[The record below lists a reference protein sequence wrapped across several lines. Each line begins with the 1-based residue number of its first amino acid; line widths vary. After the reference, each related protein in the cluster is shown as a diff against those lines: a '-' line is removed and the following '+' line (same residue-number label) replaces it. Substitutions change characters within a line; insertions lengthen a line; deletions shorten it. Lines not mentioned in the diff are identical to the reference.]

1 MSTEQ
6 IVSSPLSDADSNGE
20 VLDESGLEI
29 DIIDDTPEEDRGRVA
44 PGSKVAKEHEEELSN
59 VSNSVQKRIK
69 KLKYDFH
76 EERRAKEN
84 SSRMRDEA
92 VVYARKIHSEN
103 QKLRELVNRGEQVL
117 VDEVKHRTEKQLES
131 AKFQL
136 KRAHEEGDPDSIVGA
151 QELLTRAAYDSQ
163 KAQEYIPSTGPEKVP
178 EYQPRRQVD
187 PSPDPRAADWAKE
200 NPWFKTDKEMTAVAL
215 AVHEDLV
222 TQGVDTKSDNY
233 YQAID
238 ERVRAR
244 FPEKFG
250 GDDQE
255 EIEVS
260 QDPVLR
266 SDENRRKPST
276 VVAPAR
282 RTTGARSRKV
292 QLTKTQVALASRL
305 GISPEEYA
313 KQLLKLENQTNG

>member
-6 IVSSPLSDADSNGE
+6 IVSSPMSDAPKDDE
-20 VLDESGLEI
+20 VLDEPGLEV
-29 DIIDDTPEEDRGRVA
+29 DIVDDTPEEDRGRIPPEA
-44 PGSKVAKEHEEELSN
+44 RSEEDHEQELTS
-59 VSNSVQKRIK
+59 VSQNVQKRIK

-76 EERRAKEN
+76 EERRSKEA

-92 VVYARKIHSEN
+92 VVYAQKLHKEN
-103 QKLRELVNRGEQVL
+103 EKLRELVNRGEQVL
-117 VDEVKHRTEKQLES
+117 VDEVKSRTEKELE
-131 AKFQL
+131 AARLQL
-136 KRAHEEGDPDSIVGA
+136 KRAHEEGDPDSMVSA
-151 QELLTRAAYDSQ
+151 QELLAKAAYDSQ
-163 KAQEYIPSTGPEKVP
+163 KAQEYIPAPAPEKAP
-178 EYQPRRQVD
+178 EYQPRQAQ
-187 PSPDPRAADWAKE
+187 PDAKAAKWARE
-200 NPWFKTDKEMTAVAL
+200 NPWFRTDKEMTAVAL

-238 ERVRAR
+238 NRVRER

-255 EIEVS
+255 VEIS
-260 QDPVLR
+260 DDPALR

-282 RTTGARSRKV
+282 RTTGAKPRKV
-292 QLTKTQVALASRL
+292 QLTKTQVALAKRL
-305 GISPEEYA
+305 GISPESYA
-313 KQLLKLENQTNG
+313 KQLLKLENQNG

>member
-6 IVSSPLSDADSNGE
+6 IVSSPLSDAEGNDE
-20 VLDESGLEI
+20 VLEESGFEI
-29 DIIDDTPEEDRGRVA
+29 DIVDDTPEEDRGRIPPVDRT
-44 PGSKVAKEHEEELSN
+44 AKEHEEELAG
-59 VSNSVQKRIK
+59 VSTNVQKRIK

-84 SSRMRDEA
+84 SARMRDEA
-92 VVYARKIHSEN
+92 VVYAQKIHKEN
-103 QKLRELVNRGEQVL
+103 QKLRDLVNRGEQVL
-117 VDEVKHRTEKQLES
+117 VDEVKQRTEKELES
-131 AKFQL
+131 ARFQL

-151 QELLTRAAYDSQ
+151 QELLAKAAYDSQ
-163 KAQEYIPSTGPEKVP
+163 KAQEYIPAPEPEKVP
-178 EYQPRRQVD
+178 DYQPRRQAALA
-187 PSPDPRAADWAKE
+187 PDPKAADWAKQ

-222 TQGVDTKSDNY
+222 TQGVDTKSDDY

-238 ERVRAR
+238 QRVRDR

-250 GDDQE
+250 GDDQD
-255 EIEVS
+255 
-260 QDPVLR
+260 DPVLR

-282 RTTGARSRKV
+282 RTTGARPRKV
-292 QLTKTQVALASRL
+292 QLTKTQVSLAKRL

-313 KQLLKLENQTNG
+313 KQLLKLENQQNG

>member
-6 IVSSPLSDADSNGE
+6 IVSSPLSDAEENDE
-20 VLDESGLEI
+20 VLEDSGFEI
-29 DIIDDTPEEDRGRVA
+29 DIVDDTPEEDRGRIPPVDRT
-44 PGSKVAKEHEEELSN
+44 AKEHEEELAG
-59 VSNSVQKRIK
+59 VSTNVQKRIK

-84 SSRMRDEA
+84 SARMRDEA
-92 VVYARKIHSEN
+92 VVYAQKIHKEN
-103 QKLRELVNRGEQVL
+103 QKLRDLVNRGEQVL
-117 VDEVKHRTEKQLES
+117 VDEVKQRTEKELES

-151 QELLTRAAYDSQ
+151 QELLAKAAYDSQ
-163 KAQEYIPSTGPEKVP
+163 KAQEYIPSPEPEAVP
-178 EYQPRRQVD
+178 ENQPRKQVN
-187 PSPDPRAADWAKE
+187 PNPDPKAADWAKQ

-222 TQGVDTKSDNY
+222 TQGVDTKSDDY

-238 ERVRAR
+238 QRVRDR

-250 GDDQE
+250 GDDQD
-255 EIEVS
+255 
-260 QDPVLR
+260 DPVLR

-282 RTTGARSRKV
+282 RTTGARPRKV
-292 QLTKTQVALASRL
+292 QLTKTQVSLAKRL

-313 KQLLKLENQTNG
+313 KQLLKLENQ

>member
-6 IVSSPLSDADSNGE
+6 IVSSPLGDAEGNDE
-20 VLDESGLEI
+20 VLEESGFEI
-29 DIIDDTPEEDRGRVA
+29 DIIDDTPEEDRGRIPPVDRT
-44 PGSKVAKEHEEELSN
+44 AKEHEEELAG
-59 VSNSVQKRIK
+59 VSTNVQKRIK

-84 SSRMRDEA
+84 SARMRDEA
-92 VVYARKIHSEN
+92 VVYAQKIHKEN
-103 QKLRELVNRGEQVL
+103 QKLRDLVNRGEQVL
-117 VDEVKHRTEKQLES
+117 VDEVKQRTEKELES
-131 AKFQL
+131 ARFQL

-151 QELLTRAAYDSQ
+151 QELLAKAAYDSQ
-163 KAQEYIPSTGPEKVP
+163 KAQEYIPSPEPEKVP
-178 EYQPRRQVD
+178 EYQPRKQVN
-187 PSPDPRAADWAKE
+187 PNPDPKAADWAKQ

-222 TQGVDTKSDNY
+222 TQGVDTKSDDY

-238 ERVRAR
+238 QRVRDR

-250 GDDQE
+250 GDDQD
-255 EIEVS
+255 
-260 QDPVLR
+260 DPVLR

-282 RTTGARSRKV
+282 RTTGAKPRKV
-292 QLTKTQVALASRL
+292 QLTKTQVALAKRL
-305 GISPEEYA
+305 GITPESYA
-313 KQLLKLENQTNG
+313 KQLLKLENQSNG

>member
-6 IVSSPLSDADSNGE
+6 IVSSPLSDAEENDE
-20 VLDESGLEI
+20 VLEESGFEI
-29 DIIDDTPEEDRGRVA
+29 DIVDDTPEEDRGRIPPVDRT
-44 PGSKVAKEHEEELSN
+44 AKEHEEELAG
-59 VSNSVQKRIK
+59 VSTNVQKRIK

-84 SSRMRDEA
+84 SARMRDEA
-92 VVYARKIHSEN
+92 VVYAQKIHKEN
-103 QKLRELVNRGEQVL
+103 QKLRDLVNRGEQVL
-117 VDEVKHRTEKQLES
+117 VDEVKQRTEKELES
-131 AKFQL
+131 ARFQL

-151 QELLTRAAYDSQ
+151 QELLAKAAYDSQ
-163 KAQEYIPSTGPEKVP
+163 KAQEYIPAPEPEKVP
-178 EYQPRRQVD
+178 DYQPRRQAA
-187 PSPDPRAADWAKE
+187 PAPDPKAADWAKQ

-222 TQGVDTKSDNY
+222 TQGVDTKSDDY

-238 ERVRAR
+238 QRVRDR

-250 GDDQE
+250 GDDQD
-255 EIEVS
+255 
-260 QDPVLR
+260 DPVLR

-282 RTTGARSRKV
+282 RTTGARPRKV
-292 QLTKTQVALASRL
+292 QLTKTQVSLAKRL

-313 KQLLKLENQTNG
+313 KQLLKLENQ